1 MLSLD
6 PLQLGK
12 ATGVLEVVAEHIGLD
27 ALFMPK
33 MLEERYGRKKRKLYV
48 CFVDFEKAFDCV
60 PRKAIEWAL
69 RKKGVND
76 RLVGAVMRLYE
87 GAKTKV
93 KIGNGMSEAFN
104 VKVGFHEGSVLSP
117 FLFAVVMDVVCG
129 DIMEGLLFKILY
141 ADGLVLDGGQHGRA
155 AVKV

>member
-1 MLSLD
+1 MS
-6 PLQLGK
+6 
-12 ATGVLEVVAEHIGLD
+12 
-27 ALFMPK
+27 K
-33 MLEERYGRKKRKLYV
+33 MLQERYGRKKRKLYM
-48 CFVDFEKAFDCV
+48 CFVDLEKAFDCV

-76 RLVGAVMRLYE
+76 RLVMAVMRVYE

-104 VKVGFHEGSVLSP
+104 VKVGFHQGSVLSP

-129 DIMEGLLFKILY
+129 DIMEGLLCKILY
-141 ADGLVLDGGQHGRA
+141 ADGLVLDGGQHGRV